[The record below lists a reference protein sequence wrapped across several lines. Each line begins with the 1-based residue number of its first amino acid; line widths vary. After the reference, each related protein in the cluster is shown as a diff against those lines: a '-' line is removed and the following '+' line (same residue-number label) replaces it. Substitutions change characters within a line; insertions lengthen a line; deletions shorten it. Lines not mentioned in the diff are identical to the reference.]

1 MVTES
6 VDPILFEKYDSNNL
20 SFNNNLWKLKK
31 LDYSVVRSISDRYGI
46 PYITALLLFN
56 RNVSIDFANSFIHPK
71 LKYLMPDPFIL
82 SDMEKA
88 VNRIIQALENNE
100 NIYIFGDYDVDG
112 ATSSALL
119 YKFLKMI
126 GYDEK
131 KISIHISDRLS
142 EGYGLNIKFI
152 DKVYSENK
160 YKLIIT
166 VDCGITSLK
175 EVDFANEHNIDI
187 VIIDHHQPEKEIPK
201 AVAVVNPKKKNE
213 IADFSYMAAVGVCF
227 FTIYAIY
234 IKLKNDNYY
243 KKNLIS
249 EPDLLSL
256 LDLVALGTVCDVV
269 PVIGV
274 NRAFINTG
282 VQVIQKRSNI
292 GIKSLCDISEI
303 DTNITPYHLGFVLGP
318 RINAG
323 GRIGDSSVG
332 VKLLCADNPITAR
345 NYSEQLDDYNT
356 KRRDLEKLYLNEIYE
371 KLNIEECINNKLIFI
386 TGKNWHT
393 GVIGIIASKIKE
405 KYNLPTFIISV
416 NETTKLAQ
424 GSARSVYG
432 INIGNII
439 LKAKEAGILL
449 KGGGHDMAAG
459 FTYNTDNE
467 KDFIKFLI
475 KEIAD
480 QLNGKSIVNVLHI
493 DTIINMSAINLEF
506 ARSVASLSPYGEQ
519 NPEPLFLITSARL
532 VKIDIIKNEHIRCVF
547 SNINNYSICTISFK
561 SIDTYMGQILLK
573 NIGKNFDIL
582 GKIRINSY
590 KGSDSVSFLLED
602 AKFTS

>member
-31 LDYSVVRSISDRYGI
+31 LDYSVVRSISDRHGI

-131 KISIHISDRLS
+131 KVSIHIPDRLS

-227 FTIYAIY
+227 FTIYAIH
-234 IKLKNDNYY
+234 IKLKNNNYY

-303 DTNITPYHLGFVLGP
+303 DKNITPYHLGFVLGP

-345 NYSEQLDDYNT
+345 N
-356 KRRDLEKLYLNEIYE
+356 
-371 KLNIEECINNKLIFI
+371 
-386 TGKNWHT
+386 
-393 GVIGIIASKIKE
+393 
-405 KYNLPTFIISV
+405 
-416 NETTKLAQ
+416 
-424 GSARSVYG
+424 
-432 INIGNII
+432 
-439 LKAKEAGILL
+439 
-449 KGGGHDMAAG
+449 
-459 FTYNTDNE
+459 
-467 KDFIKFLI
+467 
-475 KEIAD
+475 
-480 QLNGKSIVNVLHI
+480 
-493 DTIINMSAINLEF
+493 
-506 ARSVASLSPYGEQ
+506 
-519 NPEPLFLITSARL
+519 
-532 VKIDIIKNEHIRCVF
+532 
-547 SNINNYSICTISFK
+547 
-561 SIDTYMGQILLK
+561 
-573 NIGKNFDIL
+573 
-582 GKIRINSY
+582 
-590 KGSDSVSFLLED
+590 
-602 AKFTS
+602 

>member
-56 RNVSIDFANSFIHPK
+56 RNVSIDFTNSFIHPK

-131 KISIHISDRLS
+131 KISIHIPDRLS

-227 FTIYAIY
+227 FTIYAIH
-234 IKLKNDNYY
+234 IKLKNNNYY

-303 DTNITPYHLGFVLGP
+303 DKNITPYHLGFVLGP

-332 VKLLCADNPITAR
+332 AKLLCADNPITAR
-345 NYSEQLDDYNT
+345 NYSEQLDGYNT
-356 KRRDLEKLYLNEIYE
+356 KRRDLEKLYLSEIYE

-386 TGKNWHT
+386 TGKNWHI

-432 INIGNII
+432 INIGNIV

-493 DTIINMSAINLEF
+493 DTIINMSAVNLEF
-506 ARSVASLSPYGEQ
+506 ARNVASLSPYGEQ

-532 VKIDIIKNEHIRCVF
+532 VKIDIVKNEHIRCVF